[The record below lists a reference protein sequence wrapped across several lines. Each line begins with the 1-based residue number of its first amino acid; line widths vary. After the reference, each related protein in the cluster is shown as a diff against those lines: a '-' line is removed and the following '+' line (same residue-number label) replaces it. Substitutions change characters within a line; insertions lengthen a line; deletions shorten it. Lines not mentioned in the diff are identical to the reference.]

1 MGSLKSLAVAGVVIL
16 GVSATAFAA
25 DLPPPP
31 MLEPAGPKTLS
42 VGGGWYLRGDIGV
55 GTNKHQPDVEF
66 LSNGA
71 PPPLAAN
78 ASYVMNDFKMGSS
91 AFFGVGIGYQFNNW
105 LRADITGE
113 YRGAANLQGRDTF
126 LFPNAGST
134 TAGNRL
140 TNNYAGSLQTNVF
153 LANVYAD
160 LGTFCGFGC
169 ITPFV
174 GAGLGFAQHNM
185 NQLTDT
191 SVQGPFNTATAPN
204 SVFTGG
210 TFAFNTYF
218 AEKSKTNL
226 AWALMA
232 GLAVDVTKNVK
243 LELGYRYLNM
253 GKAESGINELSG
265 LAGNP
270 ANLIVRLK
278 DVDSHDFKM
287 GMRWMLN
294 GDCCAAPVAYAP
306 PPPPAPMIRKF

>member
-1 MGSLKSLAVAGVVIL
+1 MGSLKSLAVAGVVTL
-16 GVSATAFAA
+16 GVSAAAFAA

-31 MLEPAGPKTLS
+31 MLEPHAPKVLS
-42 VGGGWYLRGDIGV
+42 VGGGWYLRGDIGI
-55 GTNKHQPDVEF
+55 GTNKHKPDVEF

-71 PPPLAAN
+71 PPPLGAG
-78 ASYVMNDFKMGSS
+78 ASFVLNDFKMGSS
-91 AFFGVGIGYQFNNW
+91 AFFGVGLGYQFNNW
-105 LRADITGE
+105 LRADLTAE
-113 YRGAANLQGRDTF
+113 YRGAADLRGRDTF
-126 LFPNAGST
+126 LFPATPT
-134 TAGNRL
+134 TGNRL
-140 TNNYAGSLQTNVF
+140 TNNYSGSLQTNVF

-169 ITPFV
+169 ITPYI

-185 NQLTDT
+185 SQLTDS
-191 SVQGPFNTATAPN
+191 SVQGPYNTNVAPN

-218 AEKSKTNL
+218 ADKSKTNL

-270 ANLIVRLK
+270 SNLIVRLK
-278 DVDSHDFKM
+278 DIDSHDFKM

-294 GDCCAAPVAYAP
+294 GDCCAAPVAYSP
-306 PPPPAPMIRKF
+306 PPPMIRKF